1 MAAKVEE
8 AYSERTE
15 KVNALGDIV
24 EIEIHYLVFDAAD
37 EDAALAAAR
46 TKAKSKTVTGMT
58 LAGFGFAAPLLRPYL
73 SPARRVTALMPGPQG
88 VMAWPAG
95 GPP

>member
-1 MAAKVEE
+1 MAARVEE

-24 EIEIHYLVFDAAD
+24 EIEIHYLVFEAAD

-46 TKAKSKTVTGMT
+46 TKAKSKNVTGMT
-58 LAGFGFAAPLLRPYL
+58 LE
-73 SPARRVTALMPGPQG
+73 SVEVEERVNATTWRVKAE
-88 VMAWPAG
+88 
-95 GPP
+95 